1 MNEGSYGYIS
11 AGHDVAG
18 NLIALDNAVK
28 ANAGAI
34 QGVERTGNA
43 TDGFTTTI
51 EGKLSV
57 SSNGTFSISGDKFTV
72 DSNGAISAAGGKFTV
87 GADGT
92 LSAKATTVSELT
104 VGDSGKVTVGSATLN
119 TDGLAISGGP
129 SVTSDGIDAGGK
141 KITNVL
147 KGEAGTDAVTVE
159 QLHEAFDAFTT
170 TGGTALGFGKG
181 IAKNND
187 ILEVNAGEGLTF
199 ADNGALKVNA
209 GGGLTIDAANENAL
223 KVNAGEG
230 LTIDTENG
238 NVLKVNKGTITSGD
252 EGEGFVTGKTVFNAL
267 SAYAKSDGATLTN
280 ATISTGSIITEEVML
295 GTGETAVP
303 VGTVRALN
311 ETVNGPDGLVE
322 KVADNTREIGVN
334 AGNISDLQGITQ
346 KITLSEGTT
355 TISGALSAG
364 ATTVSGLTVGDR
376 NVTEALTTT
385 GSVAEDN
392 KGFVSGGTVFAV
404 TSALDTRLTTAEG
417 DIATNAGD
425 IATLQTT
432 VAGKANANLDN
443 ISDKGK
449 VAVRSLISVAQ
460 GNNVIVTKSTSD
472 AGVDTYTISAADG
485 VTYSAGDGIAIS
497 DTNAISVTANGAV
510 EEKNTGIVTGGTV
523 YNALQAFKPDGKVE
537 EGNAKAVS
545 GDTVFTAIE
554 TAKTDVNAATE
565 TNIAKAK
572 TEISSDVDT
581 KLGSYAKTDGATL
594 NNATLTGAT
603 TVTSLTDGTATLSGG
618 ALTGVTTITASGAI
632 NGGSLNV
639 GGMATV
645 TGLTIDGTNVTTA
658 LTTTGAVAEN
668 NAGFVTGG
676 VVYSALQAYQP
687 DGEIAEGNTKAVS
700 GGTVYKVTSGLDARI
715 KTNAEAIATK
725 ADASTVTELSGKV
738 TANEAA
744 IKTNADAIATK
755 ADASTVTELS
765 GKVTANEAAIKTNAD
780 AIATKADASTVTELS
795 GKVTAN
801 EAAIKTNADNITTL
815 TGKVTANETA
825 IKTNATNIAANTKNI
840 TANTE
845 AIASNKKA
853 IEANTKNITA
863 NTDAIASNKKAIEKN
878 TSDITSLST
887 KVTAN
892 ETAIK
897 TNADNIAT
905 NTKNISANTE
915 AISSNKSA
923 IEKNAGDIT
932 ALGKKV
938 TANETAL
945 AQKADK
951 ANTLQGYGIE
961 DAYTKEDS
969 DTLLNKKADKTEFE
983 AVKVVVGD
991 TNSGLVK
998 DVNDLKNSILITED
1012 ESGAKTT
1019 VIDGNLVI
1027 KEEDGTTK
1035 DVTAALTTDGKVEE
1049 NNHGYVDGDKV
1060 YDYLNKGENGEVKLA
1075 GESKQIAMGQGSEA
1089 SGSESISIG
1098 NEVGG
1103 QKNEAS
1109 GTQSIAIGFGNKV
1122 TGSHSGAFGD
1132 PNTVT
1137 GANSYAFGNDNY
1149 VSGSNTFVL
1158 GNNVNTSATNAVV
1171 LGDGSVGVDNAVSVG
1186 APGNERQI
1194 KNVAP
1199 GTEATDAATV
1209 GQVQEVAQGAYNN
1222 AVYLS
1227 NSMNKLD
1234 NRVNK
1239 VGAGAAALAALHP
1252 IDTDDKFTMGLGYGN
1267 YRSAHAMAMGMFYR
1281 PTEKIMISVGGAF
1294 GNGENMVNAGISFAL
1309 DKGKGFGTSKAVMAK
1324 NIKALSAENA
1334 AIKEENAG
1342 MKKQLDAQGQE
1353 IAALKEALARLE
1365 AKIGK

>member
-1 MNEGSYGYIS
+1 MSTTLGDYAKLNGSNLDTAYAEAWGAIGTGAVESGNGKLVTGDTVFAVTNALSDRIGTIVSDGNYISASGSVSENLISLDNQVKANTSDITVAALNEGSYGYIS

-57 SSNGTFSISGDKFTV
+57 SSNGAFSISGDKFTV

-119 TDGLAISGGP
+119 TDVLAIGTAASLSATGLTVGNTTVTNTGLAISGGP

-230 LTIDTENG
+230 LIIDTENG

-346 KITLSEGTT
+346 NITLSEGTTTISGALSAGATTVSGLTVGDRNVTEALTTTGSVAEDNKGFVSGGAVFAVTSALDTRLDTAEGNLTTAGENITALQAKIQNITLSEGTT

-417 DIATNAGD
+417 NIATNAGD

-472 AGVDTYTISAADG
+472 AGVDTYTVSAADG

-497 DTNAISVTANGAV
+497 DTNAISVTANGKV
-510 EEKNTGIVTGGTV
+510 EENNTGIVTGGTV
-523 YNALQAFKPDGKVE
+523 YSALQAFKPDGKVE

-545 GDTVFTAIE
+545 GGTVFTAIE
-554 TAKTDVNAATE
+554 TAKADV
-565 TNIAKAK
+565 KAK
-572 TEISSDVDT
+572 TEISSDVET

-632 NGGSLNV
+632 SGGSLNV
-639 GGMATV
+639 GTGAIAGGMATV
-645 TGLTIDGTNVTTA
+645 TGLTVGETNVTTA
-658 LTTTGAVAEN
+658 LTKTGAVAEN

-687 DGEIAEGNTKAVS
+687 DGVIEKGNTKAVS
-700 GGTVYKVTSGLDARI
+700 GDTVYQVTSGLDAR
-715 KTNAEAIATK
+715 
-725 ADASTVTELSGKV
+725 
-738 TANEAA
+738 

-801 EAAIKTNADNITTL
+801 EAAIKTNA
-815 TGKVTANETA
+815 
-825 IKTNATNIAANTKNI
+825 
-840 TANTE
+840 
-845 AIASNKKA
+845 
-853 IEANTKNITA
+853 
-863 NTDAIASNKKAIEKN
+863 
-878 TSDITSLST
+878 
-887 KVTAN
+887 
-892 ETAIK
+892 
-897 TNADNIAT
+897 
-905 NTKNISANTE
+905 
-915 AISSNKSA
+915 
-923 IEKNAGDIT
+923 
-932 ALGKKV
+932 
-938 TANETAL
+938 
-945 AQKADK
+945 
-951 ANTLQGYGIE
+951 
-961 DAYTKEDS
+961 
-969 DTLLNKKADKTEFE
+969 F
-983 AVKVVVGD
+983 
-991 TNSGLVK
+991 
-998 DVNDLKNSILITED
+998 
-1012 ESGAKTT
+1012 
-1019 VIDGNLVI
+1019 
-1027 KEEDGTTK
+1027 
-1035 DVTAALTTDGKVEE
+1035 
-1049 NNHGYVDGDKV
+1049 
-1060 YDYLNKGENGEVKLA
+1060 
-1075 GESKQIAMGQGSEA
+1075 
-1089 SGSESISIG
+1089 
-1098 NEVGG
+1098 
-1103 QKNEAS
+1103 
-1109 GTQSIAIGFGNKV
+1109 
-1122 TGSHSGAFGD
+1122 
-1132 PNTVT
+1132 
-1137 GANSYAFGNDNY
+1137 
-1149 VSGSNTFVL
+1149 
-1158 GNNVNTSATNAVV
+1158 
-1171 LGDGSVGVDNAVSVG
+1171 
-1186 APGNERQI
+1186 
-1194 KNVAP
+1194 
-1199 GTEATDAATV
+1199 
-1209 GQVQEVAQGAYNN
+1209 
-1222 AVYLS
+1222 
-1227 NSMNKLD
+1227 
-1234 NRVNK
+1234 RV
-1239 VGAGAAALAALHP
+1239 
-1252 IDTDDKFTMGLGYGN
+1252 
-1267 YRSAHAMAMGMFYR
+1267 R
-1281 PTEKIMISVGGAF
+1281 
-1294 GNGENMVNAGISFAL
+1294 
-1309 DKGKGFGTSKAVMAK
+1309 
-1324 NIKALSAENA
+1324 
-1334 AIKEENAG
+1334 
-1342 MKKQLDAQGQE
+1342 
-1353 IAALKEALARLE
+1353 
-1365 AKIGK
+1365 